1 MDQIATPIEGG
12 QKFFDDFRGAQR
24 GLLFFAV
31 RIFYIQIEALLQ
43 ILDLHL
49 PRDVA
54 FLAFVPPLDERRELA
69 ELDPFMLRENIEG
82 KLRKIW
88 KLQKVKES
96 KHAA

>member
-43 ILDLHL
+43 ILNLHF
-49 PRDVA
+49 PCDIT
-54 FLAFVPPLDERRELA
+54 FLAFVPPLDEWRKLV
-69 ELDPFMLRENIEG
+69 ELD
-82 KLRKIW
+82 
-88 KLQKVKES
+88 
-96 KHAA
+96 